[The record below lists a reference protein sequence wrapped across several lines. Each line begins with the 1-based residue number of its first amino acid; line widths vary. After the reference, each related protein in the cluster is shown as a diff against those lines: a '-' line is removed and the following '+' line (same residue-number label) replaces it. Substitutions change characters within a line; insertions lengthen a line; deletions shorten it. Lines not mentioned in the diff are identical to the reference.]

1 MTKQVI
7 DPVIEEIHEIR
18 REIARRFNY
27 DIRELS
33 NDARRRQELE
43 GRPLWRPE
51 SPVTRAAPECG
62 SSIGDDGQSSPVPG

>member
-27 DIRELS
+27 
-33 NDARRRQELE
+33 
-43 GRPLWRPE
+43 
-51 SPVTRAAPECG
+51 
-62 SSIGDDGQSSPVPG
+62 